1 MAEVSGETLK
11 LLINILEEEEEVLDE
26 IYHDDIKEMKDEVKF
41 VLFFNNIYVR
51 LFVKPESRPVSTN
64 LKIARASFR
73 QVEIHQNSAHYIIA
87 RFHTSHSSAFSRS

>member
-51 LFVKPESRPVSTN
+51 LFV
-64 LKIARASFR
+64 
-73 QVEIHQNSAHYIIA
+73 
-87 RFHTSHSSAFSRS
+87 